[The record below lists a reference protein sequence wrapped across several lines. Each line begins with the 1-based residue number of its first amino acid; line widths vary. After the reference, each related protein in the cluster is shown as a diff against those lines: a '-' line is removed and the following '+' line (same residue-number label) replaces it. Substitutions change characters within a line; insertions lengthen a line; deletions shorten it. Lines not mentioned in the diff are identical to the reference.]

1 MRSLRG
7 LKVII
12 VIWKISNKIKKYKI
26 KINNKKRRNL
36 AFITNI
42 LTDGILTTIIQNHK
56 NKIK

>member
-1 MRSLRG
+1 MG
-7 LKVII
+7 PKVII
-12 VIWKISNKIKKYKI
+12 VIWKISYKIRKYKI

-36 AFITNI
+36 AFITSI